1 MAAEIQ
7 QSIRVRAREL
17 LSLGEVSCV
26 IGHERS
32 ARGRTR
38 PAFVYDAADADR
50 LVWDQTCHHNLTVY
64 LRDRMAKDAQGEM
77 PPRVAVVAKPCDVRA
92 LNVLI
97 HEGQVV
103 RNSVF
108 VIGVACPGMLNS
120 ASGPGSKDRQ
130 SGGEG
135 TASALEIQEHC
146 QRCKERV
153 PLFYD
158 ALVGEASRVKV
169 PEETWAEVV
178 ELEAMTPADRLAFW
192 TGQFDRCIRCYACR
206 QACPGCYCFE
216 CVAEQADPL
225 WVGIA
230 HRVPEK
236 AFFHVMRAYHLAG
249 RCVECYAC
257 DQACPVHIPLSLLNR
272 KIAKEVKAL
281 FGYVAGGDSES
292 PPPLATFRK
301 DEELPL

>member
-7 QSIRVRAREL
+7 QSIRLRAREL

-38 PAFVYDAADADR
+38 PAFVYDAAGADR

-64 LRDRMAKDAQGEM
+64 LHDRIAQEAKDEM
-77 PPRVAVVAKPCDVRA
+77 PPRVAVVARPCDVRA
-92 LNVLI
+92 LNVLL

-103 RNSVF
+103 RHSVF
-108 VIGVACPGMLNS
+108 VIGVACPGM
-120 ASGPGSKDRQ
+120 ADRD
-130 SGGEG
+130 GVV
-135 TASALEIQEHC
+135 EHC

-153 PLFYD
+153 PVFYD
-158 ALVGEASRVKV
+158 ALVGEAPKGKV
-169 PEETWAEVV
+169 PDETWAEVV
-178 ELEAMTPADRLAFW
+178 ELEAMTPAERLAFW

-216 CVAEQADPL
+216 CVAEQADPS
-225 WVGIA
+225 WVSIA

-249 RCVECYAC
+249 RCVECHAC

-272 KIAKEVKAL
+272 KIAREVKAL
-281 FGYVAGGDSES
+281 FGYVAGGDPGT